1 MGEYC
6 CCPNCCVKYVR
17 GPQGVQGAQGIQ
29 GVAGPQGVPGA
40 DGENVLSAYG
50 GLYNTAVQPLTFTAV
65 NTYIPLTLN
74 MIMPIKNVTVS
85 GNTLTINE
93 AGDYEIN
100 YNVLVS
106 ASASVDMAVTVRNNG
121 AVIPSTRGSQ
131 TLTYS
136 AEAGLTHDGLFSGS
150 AIVTL
155 AAGDVLDIAISVIN
169 TLPTGLDAVVNNYA
183 NSTLSVKRLGSQNLP
198 S

>member
-6 CCPNCCVKYVR
+6 CCPNCCVKYIR

-29 GVAGPQGVPGA
+29 GVQGETGA

-65 NTYIPLTLN
+65 NTYVPLTLN

-85 GNTLTINE
+85 GNTLVLNE

-106 ASASVDMAVTVRNNG
+106 ASASVDMAVAVRSNG
-121 AVIPSTRGSQ
+121 AVIPSTRGTQ

-155 AAGDVLDIAISVIN
+155 PAGAVLDIAISVIN

-183 NSTLSVKRLGSQNLP
+183 NSTLSVKRLGSQNVP
-198 S
+198 T

>member
-6 CCPNCCVKYVR
+6 CCPNCCVKYIR

-29 GVAGPQGVPGA
+29 GVPGT

-50 GLYNTAVQPLTFTAV
+50 GLFNTAVQPLTFTAV

-85 GNTLTINE
+85 GNTLVLNE

-106 ASASVDMAVTVRNNG
+106 ASASVDIAVAVRSNG
-121 AVIPSTRGSQ
+121 AVIPSTRGTQ

-155 AAGDVLDIAISVIN
+155 PAGAVLDIAISVIN

-183 NSTLSVKRLGSQNLP
+183 NSTLSVKRLGSQNVP
-198 S
+198 T

>member
-1 MGEYC
+1 MGEYCC
-6 CCPNCCVKYVR
+6 CCPNCCVKYIR

-29 GVAGPQGVPGA
+29 GVQGETGA

-85 GNTLTINE
+85 GNTLMINE

-121 AVIPSTRGSQ
+121 TVIPSTRGSQ

-155 AAGDVLDIAISVIN
+155 PAGAVLDIAISVIN

>member
-6 CCPNCCVKYVR
+6 CCPNCCVKYIR
-17 GPQGVQGAQGIQ
+17 GPQGVQGAQGI
-29 GVAGPQGVPGA
+29 QGVPGA

-50 GLYNTAVQPLTFTAV
+50 GLFNTAVQPLTFTAV
-65 NTYIPLTLN
+65 DAYIPLALN

-85 GNTLTINE
+85 GNTLVLNE

-106 ASASVDMAVTVRNNG
+106 ASASVDMAVAVRNNG
-121 AVIPSTRGSQ
+121 AVIPSTRGTQ
-131 TLTYS
+131 TLSYS
-136 AEAGLTHDGLFSGS
+136 AEAGLTRDGRFSGS

-155 AAGDVLDIAISVIN
+155 PAGAVLDIAVSVIN
-169 TLPTGLDAVVNNYA
+169 TLPTGLTAQVNNYA
-183 NSTLSVKRLGSQNLP
+183 NATLSIKMLGSQNA
-198 S
+198 SS

>member
-6 CCPNCCVKYVR
+6 CCPNCCVRYIR

-29 GVAGPQGVPGA
+29 GVPGAQGEPGA
-40 DGENVLSAYG
+40 DGESVLSAYG
-50 GLYNTAVQPLTFTAV
+50 GLYNTAVQPLTFTAI
-65 NTYIPLTLN
+65 NTYVPLTLN

-85 GNTLTINE
+85 GNTLVINE

-106 ASASVDMAVTVRNNG
+106 ASASVDMAVTVRSNG
-121 AVIPSTRGSQ
+121 TVIPSTRGSQ

-136 AEAGLTHDGLFSGS
+136 AETGLTHDGLFSGS
-150 AIVTL
+150 VIVTL
-155 AAGDVLDIAISVIN
+155 SAGDVIDVAISVIN
-169 TLPTGLDAVVNNYA
+169 TLPTGLTAQVNNYA
-183 NSTLSVKRLGSQNLP
+183 NSTLSVKRLGSQITP
-198 S
+198 I

>member
-6 CCPNCCVKYVR
+6 CCPNCCVKYIR
-17 GPQGVQGAQGIQ
+17 GPQGVQGAQGI
-29 GVAGPQGVPGA
+29 QGVPGA

-50 GLYNTAVQPLTFTAV
+50 GLYNTAVQPLTFTAI
-65 NTYIPLTLN
+65 NTYVPLTLN
-74 MIMPIKNVTVS
+74 MIMPIKNLTVS
-85 GNTLTINE
+85 GNTLVLNE

-121 AVIPSTRGSQ
+121 TVIPSTRGSQ

-155 AAGDVLDIAISVIN
+155 AEGDVLDIAISVIN

-183 NSTLSVKRLGSQNLP
+183 NSTLSVKRLGSQNVP
-198 S
+198 T

>member
-6 CCPNCCVKYVR
+6 CCPNCCVKYIR

-29 GVAGPQGVPGA
+29 GVPGT

-50 GLYNTAVQPLTFTAV
+50 GLFNTAVQPLTFTAV

-85 GNTLTINE
+85 GNTLVLNE

-106 ASASVDMAVTVRNNG
+106 ASASVDMAVAVRSNG
-121 AVIPSTRGSQ
+121 AVIPSTRGTQ

-155 AAGDVLDIAISVIN
+155 PAGAVLDIAISVIN

-183 NSTLSVKRLGSQNLP
+183 NSTLSVKRLGSQNVP
-198 S
+198 T

>member
-29 GVAGPQGVPGA
+29 GVPGT

-50 GLYNTAVQPLTFTAV
+50 GLFNTAVQPLTFTAV

-85 GNTLTINE
+85 GNTLVLNE

-106 ASASVDMAVTVRNNG
+106 ASASVDMAVAVRSNG
-121 AVIPSTRGSQ
+121 AVIPSTRGTQ

-155 AAGDVLDIAISVIN
+155 PAGAVLDIAISVIN

-183 NSTLSVKRLGSQNLP
+183 NSTLSVKRLGSQNVP
-198 S
+198 T

>member
-6 CCPNCCVKYVR
+6 CCPNCCVKYIR
-17 GPQGVQGAQGIQ
+17 GPQGVQGAQGI
-29 GVAGPQGVPGA
+29 QGVPGA

-50 GLYNTAVQPLTFTAV
+50 GLFNTAVQPLTFTAV

-85 GNTLTINE
+85 GNTLVLNE

-106 ASASVDMAVTVRNNG
+106 ASASVDMAVAVRSNG
-121 AVIPSTRGSQ
+121 AVTPSTRGTQ

-155 AAGDVLDIAISVIN
+155 PAGAVLDIAISVIN
-169 TLPTGLDAVVNNYA
+169 TLPAGLTAQVSNYA
-183 NSTLSVKRLGSQNLP
+183 NSSLSIKRLGSQNLP

>member
-6 CCPNCCVKYVR
+6 CCPNCCVKYIR
-17 GPQGVQGAQGIQ
+17 GPQGVQGAQGI
-29 GVAGPQGVPGA
+29 QGVPGA

-50 GLYNTAVQPLTFTAV
+50 GLFNTAVQPLTFTAV

-85 GNTLTINE
+85 GNTLVLNE

-106 ASASVDMAVTVRNNG
+106 ASASVDMAVAVRSNG
-121 AVIPSTRGSQ
+121 AVIPSTRGTQ

-155 AAGDVLDIAISVIN
+155 PAGAVLDIAISVIN

-183 NSTLSVKRLGSQNLP
+183 NSTLSVKRLGSQNVP
-198 S
+198 T

>member
-1 MGEYC
+1 MGEYCC
-6 CCPNCCVKYVR
+6 CCPNCCVKYIR

-29 GVAGPQGVPGA
+29 GVQGETGA

-65 NTYIPLTLN
+65 NTYVPLTLN

-121 AVIPSTRGSQ
+121 TVIPSTRGSQ

-155 AAGDVLDIAISVIN
+155 PAGAVLDIAISVIN

-183 NSTLSVKRLGSQNLP
+183 NSTLSVKRLGSQNVP
-198 S
+198 T

>member
-1 MGEYC
+1 MEEYCC
-6 CCPNCCVKYVR
+6 CCPNCCVKYIR
-17 GPQGVQGAQGIQ
+17 GPQGVQGMQGIQ
-29 GVAGPQGVPGA
+29 GVQGEPGA

-65 NTYIPLTLN
+65 NTYIPLALN
-74 MIMPIKNVTVS
+74 MIMPIKNVTVT
-85 GNTLTINE
+85 GNTLVINE

-100 YNVLVS
+100 YNVLVN
-106 ASASVDMAVTVRNNG
+106 ASASVDMAVTVRSNG
-121 AVIPSTRGSQ
+121 AVIPSTRGTQ

-136 AEAGLTHDGLFSGS
+136 AETGLTHDGLFSGS

-155 AAGDVLDIAISVIN
+155 AAGDVIDIAISVIN
-169 TLPTGLDAVVNNYA
+169 TLPTGLNAVVNNYA

>member
-6 CCPNCCVKYVR
+6 CCPNCCVKYIR
-17 GPQGVQGAQGIQ
+17 GPQGVQGAQGI
-29 GVAGPQGVPGA
+29 QGVPGA

-50 GLYNTAVQPLTFTAV
+50 GLFNTAVQPLTFTAV

-85 GNTLTINE
+85 GNTLVLNE

-106 ASASVDMAVTVRNNG
+106 ASASVDMAVAVRSNG
-121 AVIPSTRGSQ
+121 AVIPSTRGTQ

-155 AAGDVLDIAISVIN
+155 AEGDVLDIAISVIN

-183 NSTLSVKRLGSQNLP
+183 NSTLSVKRLGSQNVP
-198 S
+198 T

>member
-6 CCPNCCVKYVR
+6 CCPNCCVKYIR

-29 GVAGPQGVPGA
+29 GVPGT

-50 GLYNTAVQPLTFTAV
+50 GLFNTAVQPLTFTAV

-85 GNTLTINE
+85 GNTLVLNE

-106 ASASVDMAVTVRNNG
+106 ASASVDMAVAVRSNG
-121 AVIPSTRGSQ
+121 AVIPSTRGTQ

-155 AAGDVLDIAISVIN
+155 PAGAVLDIAISVIN
-169 TLPTGLDAVVNNYA
+169 TLPTGLDAVANNYA
-183 NSTLSVKRLGSQNLP
+183 NSTLSVKRLGSQNVP
-198 S
+198 T

>member
-1 MGEYC
+1 MEEYCC
-6 CCPNCCVKYVR
+6 CCPNCCVKYIR
-17 GPQGVQGAQGIQ
+17 GPQGVQGAQGI
-29 GVAGPQGVPGA
+29 QGVPGA

-50 GLYNTAVQPLTFTAV
+50 GLYNTAIQPLTFTAV
-65 NTYIPLTLN
+65 NTYVPLTLN
-74 MIMPIKNVTVS
+74 MIMPIKNVTVT
-85 GNTLTINE
+85 GNTLVINE

-106 ASASVDMAVTVRNNG
+106 ASAAVDMAVTVRSNG

-131 TLTYS
+131 TLAYS
-136 AEAGLTHDGLFSGS
+136 TETGLTHDGLFSGS

-155 AAGDVLDIAISVIN
+155 AAGDVIDIAISVIN

-183 NSTLSVKRLGSQNLP
+183 NSTLSIKRLGSQVTP
-198 S
+198 I

>member
-1 MGEYC
+1 M
-6 CCPNCCVKYVR
+6 KYIR
-17 GPQGVQGAQGIQ
+17 GPQGVQGAQGI
-29 GVAGPQGVPGA
+29 QGVPGA

-50 GLYNTAVQPLTFTAV
+50 GLYNTAVQPLTFTAI
-65 NTYIPLTLN
+65 NTYVPLTLN
-74 MIMPIKNVTVS
+74 MIMPIKNLTVS
-85 GNTLTINE
+85 GNTLVLNE

-121 AVIPSTRGSQ
+121 TVIPSTRGSQ

-155 AAGDVLDIAISVIN
+155 AEGDVLDIAISVIN

-183 NSTLSVKRLGSQNLP
+183 NSTLSVKRLGSQNVP
-198 S
+198 T

>member
-1 MGEYC
+1 MEEYCC
-6 CCPNCCVKYVR
+6 CCPNCCVKYIR
-17 GPQGVQGAQGIQ
+17 GPQGVQGAQGI
-29 GVAGPQGVPGA
+29 QGVPGA

-50 GLYNTAVQPLTFTAV
+50 GLYNTVVQPLTFTAV
-65 NTYIPLTLN
+65 NTYVPLSLN
-74 MIMPIKNVTVS
+74 MIMPIKNVTVT
-85 GNTLTINE
+85 GNTLVINE

-106 ASASVDMAVTVRNNG
+106 ASAAVDMAVTVRSNG

-131 TLTYS
+131 TLAYS
-136 AEAGLTHDGLFSGS
+136 TETGLTHDGLFSGS

-155 AAGDVLDIAISVIN
+155 AAGDVIDIAISVIN

-183 NSTLSVKRLGSQNLP
+183 NSTLSIKRLGSQNLP

>member
-1 MGEYC
+1 MEEYCC
-6 CCPNCCVKYVR
+6 CCPNCCVKYIR

-29 GVAGPQGVPGA
+29 GETGA

-50 GLYNTAVQPLTFTAV
+50 GLYNTAIQPLTFTAV
-65 NTYIPLTLN
+65 NTYIPLSLN
-74 MIMPIKNVTVS
+74 MIMPIKNVTVT
-85 GNTLTINE
+85 GNTLVINE

-106 ASASVDMAVTVRNNG
+106 ASAAVDMAVTVRSNG

-131 TLTYS
+131 TLAYS
-136 AEAGLTHDGLFSGS
+136 TETGLTHDGLFSGS

-155 AAGDVLDIAISVIN
+155 AAGDVIDIAISVIN

>member
-1 MGEYC
+1 MEEYCC
-6 CCPNCCVKYVR
+6 CCPNCCVKYIR

-29 GVAGPQGVPGA
+29 GETGA

-50 GLYNTAVQPLTFTAV
+50 GLYNTAIQPLTFTAV
-65 NTYIPLTLN
+65 NTYIPLSLN
-74 MIMPIKNVTVS
+74 MIMPIKNVTVT
-85 GNTLTINE
+85 GNTLVINE

-106 ASASVDMAVTVRNNG
+106 ASAAVDMAVTVRSNG

-131 TLTYS
+131 TLAYS
-136 AEAGLTHDGLFSGS
+136 TETGLTHDGLFSGS

-155 AAGDVLDIAISVIN
+155 AAGDVIDIAISVIN

-198 S
+198 N